1 MVKSLLNTIT
11 LPAYHQQ
18 KAWLLAPIIA
28 IIIIIVKKLSGTSI
42 GVLGMPASG
51 KTQFLMNL
59 QGKGEEYKNKG
70 YQATSKVE
78 YKTFISTIGK
88 KKYKIEGGTDIGGDE
103 YSIQPFYERFLKEK
117 DICIFIFD
125 IQKYKDDPEYR
136 KKTNARLD
144 FINEKIKDASKY
156 AIIGSHVDK
165 VKIEEGK
172 SIITIIQGFVK
183 DKPYARLLNTN
194 FFAYNLT
201 SKEDM
206 NELVNKLF

>member
-1 MVKSLLNTIT
+1 M
-11 LPAYHQQ
+11 
-18 KAWLLAPIIA
+18 IA
-28 IIIIIVKKLSGTSI
+28 HPDPNAGNRGTRI
-42 GVLGMPASG
+42 
-51 KTQFLMNL
+51 
-59 QGKGEEYKNKG
+59 
-70 YQATSKVE
+70 
-78 YKTFISTIGK
+78 
-88 KKYKIEGGTDIGGDE
+88 KY
-103 YSIQPFYERFLKEK
+103 SSFFQCL
-117 DICIFIFD
+117 D
-125 IQKYKDDPEYR
+125 IQKYKDDLEYR

-144 FINEKIKDASKY
+144 FINGKIKDASKY